1 MKKRFT
7 YKDLADSRTYY
18 YPIFEAI
25 FYANWKFYKGNDFAS
40 GKLVVDENSNTYRIL
55 KTLSLG
61 LDDLG
66 NICDTLIIYN
76 RCFIDLL
83 GKAEALVALPLI
95 RLQLENLTAIYAET
109 LHPFQILHKLY
120 DGGKNLGKVKVNGNY
135 IVPSN
140 LREEMDSRY
149 GTTIGELYKKYS
161 GFIHPSKSQ
170 KEVNMSSYYN
180 YKDNMYVASKKDV
193 RMYAKDMVYVNQI
206 IGNVLLEHLEDI
218 KAKCSINNIN

>member
-7 YKDLADSRTYY
+7 YKDLEDSSTYY
-18 YPIFEAI
+18 YPIFGAI
-25 FYANWKFYKGNDFAS
+25 FSANCKLYKTSEQKPPLDTDNPRSSIQNYLNLGEDDFY
-40 GKLVVDENSNTYRIL
+40 
-55 KTLSLG
+55 
-61 LDDLG
+61 
-66 NICDTLIIYN
+66 NISDTINIYN

-83 GKAEALVALPLI
+83 NKTEALVALPLI

-120 DGGKNLGKVKVNGNY
+120 DGGKNLGKVVVDGSY
-135 IVPSN
+135 IVPSE
-140 LREEMDSRY
+140 LRKEMDARY

-170 KEVNMSSYYN
+170 KEVDMGSYYSN
-180 YKDNMYVASKKDV
+180 KEDKYVASKKDV

-206 IGNVLLEHLEDI
+206 IGNILLAHLEDI
-218 KAKCSINNIN
+218 KSKIK

>member
-7 YKDLADSRTYY
+7 YKNLEDSSSYY

-25 FYANWKFYKGNDFAS
+25 FYANCKLYKTS
-40 GKLVVDENSNTYRIL
+40 EQNTPLNTDNPRCTIQNYL
-55 KTLSLG
+55 NCG
-61 LDDLG
+61 FDDLY
-66 NICDTLIIYN
+66 NICNTLNIYN
-76 RCFIDLL
+76 RCFIELL
-83 GKAEALVALPLI
+83 SKAEALVALPLI

-140 LREEMDSRY
+140 LREEMDARFD
-149 GTTIGELYKKYS
+149 TTIGELYKKYS

-170 KEVNMSSYYN
+170 KEIDMVSYYSN
-180 YKDNMYVASKKDV
+180 KEDRYVASKKDV

-206 IGNVLLEHLEDI
+206 IGNVLLAHLEDI
-218 KAKCSINNIN
+218 NSQIK

>member
-7 YKDLADSRTYY
+7 YKDLEDSSAYY
-18 YPIFEAI
+18 YPIFLAI
-25 FYANWKFYKGNDFAS
+25 FYANCKLYKTSEQKPPLDTDNPRSSIQNYLNLGEDDFY
-40 GKLVVDENSNTYRIL
+40 
-55 KTLSLG
+55 
-61 LDDLG
+61 
-66 NICDTLIIYN
+66 NICDTINIYN

-140 LREEMDSRY
+140 LREEMDARFD
-149 GTTIGELYKKYS
+149 TTIGELYKKYS

-170 KEVNMSSYYN
+170 KEIDMVSYYSN
-180 YKDNMYVASKKDV
+180 KEDRYVASKKDV

-206 IGNVLLEHLEDI
+206 IGNVLMAHLEDI
-218 KAKCSINNIN
+218 KSQTK